1 MAIEMSHAEWDRL
14 AQESGA
20 AKLAQQVYRQ
30 YTGSMDEQEVAD
42 RIFAALRKRGHSYIM
57 CARMAW
63 THSA

>member
-20 AKLAQQVYRQ
+20 AALAQRVYRQ

-42 RIFAALRKRGHSYIM
+42 KIFAAVRAKGHSYIM
-57 CARMAW
+57 AARLAW
-63 THSA
+63 TYA